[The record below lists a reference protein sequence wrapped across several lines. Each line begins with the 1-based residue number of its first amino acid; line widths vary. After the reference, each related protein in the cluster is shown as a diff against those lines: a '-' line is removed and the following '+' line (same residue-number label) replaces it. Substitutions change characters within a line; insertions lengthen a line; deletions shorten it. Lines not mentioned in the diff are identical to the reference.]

1 MEQVEDKKIEYT
13 PELVMQMFAETD
25 KQVKE
30 TQQSIRDYKQATQK
44 SIQELSEKI
53 AHTNM
58 VVERTSNIVERT
70 SNSIQELRNE
80 LGGVGKSNGAVAEEM
95 IFNSLERDMSFA
107 GVNFDDILQNMG
119 YKKKKLGIEDEYDIV
134 LRNGNTLAII
144 ETKYKVRDIDVSKLV
159 GKKLDN
165 FRILY
170 PEYNN
175 YKILLGIGGM
185 AFEKEAIN
193 EAKNNGVGIIKIAG
207 DKVEFYTE
215 GIKTYC

>member
-1 MEQVEDKKIEYT
+1 METLENKKIEYT
-13 PELVMQMFAETD
+13 PEIIMQMFAETG
-25 KQVKE
+25 KYIKE
-30 TQQSIRDYKQATQK
+30 LGERIDNTSRILKENDIK
-44 SIQELSEKI
+44 LSEKI
-53 AHTNM
+53 SNTNM
-58 VVERTSNIVERT
+58 VVERT

-107 GVNFDDILQNMG
+107 GVDFDDILQNMG
-119 YKKKKLGIEDEYDIV
+119 YKKKKLGVEDEYDIV

-144 ETKYKVRDIDVSKLV
+144 ETKYKVRDTDVSKLV
-159 GKKLDN
+159 GKKLEN

-193 EAKNNGVGIIKIAG
+193 EAKNNGVGIIKIVG